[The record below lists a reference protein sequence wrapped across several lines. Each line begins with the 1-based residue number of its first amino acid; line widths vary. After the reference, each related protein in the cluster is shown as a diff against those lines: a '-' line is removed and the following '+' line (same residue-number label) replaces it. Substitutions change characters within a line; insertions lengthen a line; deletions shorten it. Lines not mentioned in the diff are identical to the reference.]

1 MSSSVLCLKLHS
13 DSETIRV
20 RVDPESCQSYDQLCS
35 YVEKAWRELQF
46 RDYRLF
52 YMDDS
57 DELCL
62 LNDLS
67 LSDAL
72 ALADA
77 QGKATK
83 SVPVIDIY
91 VDAYSEEAP
100 SFTPLDSEAL
110 AVADLLDGLDYVID
124 PLSALRLVDCL
135 AAADQ
140 DMGKVADSLKT
151 KKATK
156 EVHKN
161 AADSK
166 NVTKSSEGV
175 VDSKATNKAPEKVAD
190 AKATSNIPEKT
201 ASEKSVTVEGK
212 GGDKQVVEEKPQ
224 VTVNCE
230 KMVQR
235 SGDEP
240 EVVRMQKEVSSEK
253 EAKDAMVDFL
263 SKSGFVTGKK
273 AGKELVNSMFQDMS
287 SIREVA
293 DRLMGYEEADDKK
306 DAKQVEDEAKEL
318 QGVTTDPLARSFV
331 DMLSDYGLI
340 QNKAAARE
348 LVSALM
354 ATQAD
359 LDGLSKR

>member
-1 MSSSVLCLKLHS
+1 MSSSVLCLELHS

-83 SVPVIDIY
+83 SVPVIDIF
-91 VDAYSEEAP
+91 VDAYNEEAP

-156 EVHKN
+156 EVHEN
-161 AADSK
+161 VTGSK
-166 NVTKSSEGV
+166 NVNKSSEGV
-175 VDSKATNKAPEKVAD
+175 LDSKPTSKV
-190 AKATSNIPEKT
+190 PEKT
-201 ASEKSVTVEGK
+201 TSEKSVAVESK
-212 GGDKQVVEEKPQ
+212 GGNKQVVEAKPQ

-306 DAKQVEDEAKEL
+306 DAKQ
-318 QGVTTDPLARSFV
+318 
-331 DMLSDYGLI
+331 
-340 QNKAAARE
+340 
-348 LVSALM
+348 
-354 ATQAD
+354 
-359 LDGLSKR
+359 